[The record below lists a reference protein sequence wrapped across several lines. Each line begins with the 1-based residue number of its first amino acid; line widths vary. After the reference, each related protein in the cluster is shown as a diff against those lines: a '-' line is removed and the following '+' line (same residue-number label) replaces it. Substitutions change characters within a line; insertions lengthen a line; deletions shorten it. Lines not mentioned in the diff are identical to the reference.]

1 MGEISNSQK
10 KVWIFKLFSEGKT
23 PVQVVV
29 RLDIPADVVQ
39 SMYREFWE
47 LTGMH
52 KLNVIYEE
60 KKDSLPSLLKLHE
73 IVEEQRMGENEV
85 VNVLKLANNNELR
98 DLQEKVEYFRNQ
110 IRNLELEKDK
120 CTNDVLVLTRR
131 IDELRETVNAYD
143 ASLNEKREEI
153 AVLNREQ
160 KRLDNLV
167 INNRDNKNND
177 DSDTE
182 VIYSSGDWF
191 DFR

>member
-1 MGEISNSQK
+1 
-10 KVWIFKLFSEGKT
+10 LFSEGKT